1 MEDQVLTIPQKPIE
15 TNLRERTI
23 SFVHAIL
30 LLIVAY
36 TYMCVLFAVFQDK
49 SYPALL
55 FIGNTALFVLTFVF
69 GLLFSGKVNAA
80 AILSLLFG
88 VVSGANAWI
97 NGLEFLPTYIYFH
110 VMILSYT
117 FLALSMFGN
126 HNRTLNGGMLFLDA
140 VKATFIYPFASFS
153 ALFTTLF
160 RPSKGSRKFGKTVL
174 FTVLGVFLAFILCLI
189 AITLLSYDP
198 TFKKIF
204 TFDFDW
210 DDTPIT
216 IIKILFAVPLAAL
229 LFGAFASSKAHKA
242 ERMSSPEAAAAF
254 TERIRKIP
262 AVVLMIPV
270 VSLLAIYCIF
280 FFTQWDTYTAA
291 FSGILPSDFTAAEY
305 ARSGFFE
312 LCAVAFINAALG
324 MITGLF
330 MKQSDRISVLLKKI
344 ANSLLA
350 IATLI
355 LIATALSKMVLYV
368 QRFDLTVLRLS
379 VSIALVLI
387 AIGFITSLLSQWIR
401 KIKVTSVLVVCVG
414 LLLLVLPF
422 CNVRGRIAKYNVDAY
437 LARAEQGVSEN
448 SIDISYLLYD
458 LGSAGVPEAVRL
470 YESGKLKPEEEDDLR
485 GRLLFVRSSLEH
497 STFLELSLADRKA
510 KNVLEDYFNNI
521 QQNRS

>member
-1 MEDQVLTIPQKPIE
+1 MEEQVLSVPQEPEE
-15 TNLRERTI
+15 TNLRDRTI

-30 LLIVAY
+30 LLIIAY
-36 TYMCVLFAVFQDK
+36 VYLTVLFAVFED
-49 SYPALL
+49 SNYPALL
-55 FIGNTALFVLTFVF
+55 FVGNTALFVLTFIC
-69 GLLFSGKVNAA
+69 GLLSGGKVNAA
-80 AILSLLFG
+80 AILSLVFG
-88 VVSGANAWI
+88 LVSGAYAWI
-97 NGLEFLPTYIYFH
+97 NGMNLMPVYLYFH
-110 VMILSYT
+110 VIVLSYT
-117 FLALSMFGN
+117 FLVLSLFGN
-126 HNRTLNGGMLFLDA
+126 HNRTLNGGILVLDA
-140 VKATFIYPFASFS
+140 VKATFVYPFISFA

-160 RPSKGSRKFGKTVL
+160 RPSKGSRKFGKAVL
-174 FTVLGVFLAFILCLI
+174 LSVLGVVLAFVLCLI
-189 AITLLSYDP
+189 AVSLLSYDP

-312 LCAVAFINAALG
+312 LCGVALINTLLG
-324 MITGLF
+324 VVMALF
-330 MKQSDRISVLLKKI
+330 MKQTNRAAVILRKL

-355 LIATALSKMVLYV
+355 LIATALSKMILYV
-368 QRFDLTVLRLS
+368 QRFDLTVLRLFVS
-379 VSIALVLI
+379 VVLVLI
-387 AIGFITSLLSQWIR
+387 AIGFCTSLLSQWI
-401 KIKVTSVLVVCVG
+401 KPVKVTPILIVLVG
-414 LLLLVLPF
+414 LLLLVTPF
-422 CNVRGRIAKYNVDAY
+422 LNVRGRIAKYNVDAY
-437 LARAEQGVSEN
+437 LARAEQGVVN
-448 SIDISYLLYD
+448 NKIDAFYLLND

-470 YESGKLKPEEEDDLR
+470 LESGKLPETTASQLKDQLN
-485 GRLLFVRSSLEH
+485 EH
-497 STFLELSLADRKA
+497 AKYLKEHDTFLEQSLADQRA
-510 KNVLEDYFNNI
+510 LQALD
-521 QQNRS
+521 RLDS